1 MLFVY
6 MARLHL
12 LDLVS
17 ERAIHPAA
25 GPGRVAAAG
34 AAMIPLR
41 ASGEAAG

>member
-1 MLFVY
+1 

-12 LDLVS
+12 FDPVT

-25 GPGRVAAAG
+25 GPGRRVAAAG